1 VGNKAQTTW
10 KNYFAINP
18 RNNRH
23 QNYLDHISWIGGIG
37 CTSLRQMRTFESD
50 RLFFA
55 AKA

>member
-23 QNYLDHISWIGGIG
+23 QNYLDHISRIGGIG